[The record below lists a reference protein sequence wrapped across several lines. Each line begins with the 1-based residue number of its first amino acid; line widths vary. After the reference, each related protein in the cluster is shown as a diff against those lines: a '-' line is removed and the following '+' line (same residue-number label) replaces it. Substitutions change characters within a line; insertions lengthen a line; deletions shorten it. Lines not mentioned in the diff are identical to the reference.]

1 VAIKRKSV
9 VGAALRELRLAAGKT
24 SADVEELLDC
34 SQAKVSRIEKGRVGI
49 KRAELLAMLD
59 LYGASEGQRA
69 IVLEKWTEASVRSKA
84 VQSLSDLPPK
94 LRALIRQQSEAS
106 VISCLQPLVIPGMLQ
121 AEGYARAIHE
131 ADGFVADDDV
141 ERAVAARMKRGELL
155 LKDDGPL
162 FRAVVSEGVL
172 RDVIGSPR
180 VMIEQLEH
188 LLQISQRANVD
199 FQVHPHTAG
208 AYGTMSGP
216 LTILQFPDPEDAPS
230 VYLEYPAGGEWVEDP
245 NSVGV
250 FIAVFDGASRES
262 LSASETTEWISA
274 RIAELKTM

>member
-1 VAIKRKSV
+1 MAIKRKSV
-9 VGAALRELRLAAGKT
+9 VGAALRELRLAAGKS
-24 SADVEELLDC
+24 SADVEELLGC

-59 LYGASEGQRA
+59 LYGATDSQRA
-69 IVLEKWTEASVRSKA
+69 AVLEKWTEASVRGKT

-106 VISCLQPLVIPGMLQ
+106 VISCLQPLVVPGLLQ

-131 ADGFVADDDV
+131 ADGFVEPHDV
-141 ERAVAARMKRGELL
+141 ERAVAARMRRRDLL
-155 LKDDGPL
+155 LKDGGPQ
-162 FRAVVSEGVL
+162 FRAVVSEGAL

-188 LLQISQRANVD
+188 LLQMSERDNVE
-199 FQVHPHTAG
+199 FQVHPHAAG
-208 AYGTMSGP
+208 AYGTMSGAV
-216 LTILQFPDPEDAPS
+216 TVLQFVDPEDAPS

-245 NSVGV
+245 SSVEV
-250 FIAVFDGASRES
+250 FLAVFDRASRES
-262 LSASETTEWISA
+262 LSPSETTDWISA
-274 RIAELKTM
+274 RIAELMTM